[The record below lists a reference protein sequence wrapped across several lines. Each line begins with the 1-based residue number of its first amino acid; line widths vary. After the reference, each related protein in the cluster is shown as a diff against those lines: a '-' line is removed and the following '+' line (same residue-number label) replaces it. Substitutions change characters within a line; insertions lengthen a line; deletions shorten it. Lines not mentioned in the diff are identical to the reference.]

1 MFFYKS
7 DIKFYDSMIIKKI
20 FLDNF
25 IVFSAYLIFFLTQD
39 QINSYLRPSAELY
52 FLASLIFLPHGIR
65 ILSFL
70 IYGYSILPGLYV
82 AHVYTGYLVF
92 TSTPELLDHLNILIP
107 PLVSVFSAVIAFKLI
122 NYKIKNNFINFNI
135 NFIIK
140 IILFTSFINSLG
152 TNILRFFFQI
162 GWNLR
167 VEKEILFYFIG
178 DVIGAAILFYFFYLI
193 RLSLKN

>member
-1 MFFYKS
+1 MTK
-7 DIKFYDSMIIKKI
+7 KKI

-25 IVFSAYLIFFLTQD
+25 VVFSAYLIFFLTQD
-39 QINSYLRPSAELY
+39 QINSYLRPSAEFY

-70 IYGYSILPGLYV
+70 IYGYSILPGLYI

-92 TSTPELLDHLNILIP
+92 ASTPELLDHLNILMP
-107 PLVSVFSAVIAFKLI
+107 PLVSVFSTVIAFKLI
-122 NYKIKNNFINFNI
+122 NYKIKNNFINFNF

-152 TNILRFFFQI
+152 TNILRYFFQV
-162 GWNLR
+162 GWDLR